1 MLSFLC
7 FFLISFRGELIG
19 SYQRCPKQ
27 NVGYDIEVITNNGRK
42 KFIEIKSVS
51 TFGEPFSLTNN
62 EYSKANESREDYVL
76 AIARQTEEKMEVC
89 FIENPIENLKL
100 ERQVVQWKWFCDTYE
115 GDISYSSVIVIFLS
129 LILRK
134 FVIRFSCSI

>member
-1 MLSFLC
+1 MDYITKNKVQ
-7 FFLISFRGELIG
+7 ISYMDFRGLCVRWALSENNSSAIDV
-19 SYQRCPKQ
+19 SKQ

-115 GDISYSSVIVIFLS
+115 GDISYFDL
-129 LILRK
+129 
-134 FVIRFSCSI
+134 